1 MRSCHFLTLALSTF
15 TALLLLPYAT
25 AQNSLEETRRQVS
38 LIPLE
43 SSDLEA
49 AFSGKTMDGIYKIP
63 RERTGTNKF
72 TETFNIDGTT
82 EYFEGPIVDGGQW
95 IVSGALIC
103 FRYDGA
109 LSGGVSCFNVYRS
122 GTCLYSYNPAN
133 IDQDGYPYDDN
144 RWSVKTITRG
154 DISTCDDLYS

>member
-1 MRSCHFLTLALSTF
+1 MRSRYFLVTTV
-15 TALLLLPYAT
+15 TALIASLPTIFAS
-25 AQNSLEETRRQVS
+25 AQDGANRPL

-43 SSDLEA
+43 GSTLEA

-95 IVSGALIC
+95 LVRGRLIC
-103 FRYDGA
+103 FQYNGA
-109 LSGGVSCFNVYRS
+109 LSGGISCFNVFRS

-133 IDQDGYPYDDN
+133 IDKDGYPYDDN
-144 RWSVKTITRG
+144 RWSAKTITRG
-154 DISTCDDLYS
+154 DISSCDDLYS